1 MAPENR
7 CPVCRIEHIPDDRDR
22 CPQCD
27 ADLTCFKVLETLRE
41 PAVEKAESAVQV
53 IDPPATRTVSKP
65 GAPFWAISGLLW
77 GVVMILLGL
86 QIYRISGLQADIAQ
100 QQTGFNDA
108 VRRIE
113 VKLGRIPGH
122 QDKILSEVTTQM
134 ENFRARLERF
144 KIPPAVAETGSP
156 PDESDSVLIAVEAPA
171 KASDADDRDLST
183 PDKATADRNA
193 YHIYQV
199 RENDTL
205 WDIAERFYGSGFFYP
220 VLLEHNPD
228 LAIYDIGQ
236 KDRIA
241 ILQDNEQVKRIY
253 NEITEFRGGVLYWYY
268 TVRRGDTL
276 ASLKHRYCPSRNC
289 FQIRAGLD
297 PDSGLQ
303 PGEKMKI
310 QLSGV
315 SE

>member
-1 MAPENR
+1 MVSENR

-41 PAVEKAESAVQV
+41 PAAEKAESAVQV
-53 IDPPATRTVSKP
+53 IDPPVTRTVSKS
-65 GAPFWAISGLLW
+65 GALFWVISGLLW
-77 GVVMILLGL
+77 GMVMVLLGL
-86 QIYRISGLQADIAQ
+86 QTYRITGLQADISQ

-122 QDKILSEVTTQM
+122 HDKILLEVTTQM
-134 ENFRARLERF
+134 ENFPTRLERF
-144 KIPPAVAETGSP
+144 KIPRAVAETGSP
-156 PDESDSVLIAVEAPA
+156 PDESDSVHIAMEAPV

-183 PDKATADRNA
+183 SDKAKADSNA
-193 YHIYQV
+193 YHIYQA

-241 ILQDNEQVKRIY
+241 VLQDNEQVKRIY
-253 NEITEFRGGVLYWYY
+253 NEITELRGGVLYWYY

-276 ASLKHRYCPSRNC
+276 ASIKHRYCPSRNC

-297 PDSGLQ
+297 PDSDLQ
-303 PGEKMKI
+303 PGEKIKI
-310 QLSGV
+310 KLSGV

>member
-1 MAPENR
+1 
-7 CPVCRIEHIPDDRDR
+7 
-22 CPQCD
+22 
-27 ADLTCFKVLETLRE
+27 
-41 PAVEKAESAVQV
+41 VEV
-53 IDPPATRTVSKP
+53 INPPATRTVSKP
-65 GAPFWAISGLLW
+65 GALFWSISGLLW
-77 GVVMILLGL
+77 GMVMLLLGL
-86 QIYRISGLQADIAQ
+86 QIYRITGLQADISQ

-113 VKLGRIPGH
+113 IKLGRIPGH
-122 QDKILSEVTTQM
+122 QDKVLSEVTTQM
-134 ENFRARLERF
+134 ETFRARLERF
-144 KIPPAVAETGSP
+144 KIPPAVAEVGSP
-156 PDESDSVLIAVEAPA
+156 PDGSDSVRIAMEAPA
-171 KASDADDRDLST
+171 KASDADDRDLNTS
-183 PDKATADRNA
+183 DKATADSHA

-236 KDRIA
+236 KDRVA
-241 ILQDNEQVKRIY
+241 VLQDNEQVKRIY
-253 NEITEFRGGVLYWYY
+253 NEITEMRNGILYWYY

-289 FQIRAGLD
+289 FQIRAGQD
-297 PDSGLQ
+297 PDSDLQ